1 MSYHTCSFKTLV
13 ALYSDTILG
22 PLFAVLYG
30 DVCVREREG
39 GGEGGREGLIH
50 INTFLWVHL

>member
-30 DVCVREREG
+30 DVCVRERERG
-39 GGEGGREGLIH
+39 GGGRD
-50 INTFLWVHL
+50 